1 MKFCSILFF
10 LGIILLPAF
19 GQDSMPVNRLG
30 LTVEYGIGSAAI
42 VDEYIS
48 DGRYTGNLPY
58 LGIWYNRLARDQGF
72 RLGLTFQQDTDLEN
86 HSIQAEL
93 SRINLIYDQLF
104 KVKKFNIA
112 KKPAFWTLGPS
123 FEYFEYE
130 LINQFSSTHKGFSEF
145 IMVTLSFNTAVEWD
159 FTKRF
164 TASVFLRTNVIGT
177 SFKTHDEQQYP
188 DENTRLQT
196 LFTAN
201 NLNMDLGLR
210 YRLMPRISLGLKGK
224 AQYTRSTGWNPSQM
238 FVNSLLLY
246 TIIHF

>member
-1 MKFCSILFF
+1 MSVFSQDS
-10 LGIILLPAF
+10 LPA
-19 GQDSMPVNRLG
+19 NRLG
-30 LTVEYGIGSAAI
+30 LMVEYGIGSVAI
-42 VDEYIS
+42 VDEYLS
-48 DGRYTGNLPY
+48 NERYSGKLPY

-72 RLGLTFQQDTDLEN
+72 RLGFTFQQDTELEN
-86 HSIQAEL
+86 YSIQAEL

-130 LINQFSSTHKGFSEF
+130 LINQFSSTHKGFSEY

-159 FTKRF
+159 FAKRF

-177 SFKTHDEQQYP
+177 SHKTHDEQQYP
-188 DENTRLQT
+188 DVNTRLQT

-201 NLNMDLGLR
+201 NLNTHLGLR
-210 YRLMPRISLGLKGK
+210 VRLIPRISLGIKGK
-224 AQYTRSTGWNPSQM
+224 AQYTRSTGWDSSEM